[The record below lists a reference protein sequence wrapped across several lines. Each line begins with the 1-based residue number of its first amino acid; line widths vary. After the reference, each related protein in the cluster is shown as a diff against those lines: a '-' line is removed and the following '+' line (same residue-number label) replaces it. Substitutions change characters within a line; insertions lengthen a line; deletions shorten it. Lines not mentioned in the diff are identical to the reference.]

1 MSLCRSQFFF
11 MKNTSVLKACGKDAS
26 NLVKFTLHSSNINN
40 INNNISNND
49 INSST
54 LNFIRSIFTK
64 NLDSN
69 NNINNSIKSSSNE
82 IILTSKILKNPLL
95 NLQNQKMNSNNNKSN
110 NKNLSNLS
118 QRRNFSSLNNKI
130 LQEIA
135 STQSQQSIKL
145 PKSSWPINSH
155 KGVAYL
161 CIGTSILVF
170 AIVILG
176 GLTRLT
182 ESGLSITEWKP
193 VTGALPPMTQEDWE
207 LEFAK
212 YKESPEFKQLNS
224 HINLDEFKFIY
235 SMEWSHR
242 LLGRFIGLVFV
253 LPSLYFIARKKVSK
267 KVAFRLLGVCSLIG
281 FQGFLGWWMVYSGL
295 DEKLLEERRSKPT
308 VSQYRLTAHL
318 GAAFLVYC
326 AMISTGM
333 SILRDHNIMK
343 NPELYSKIFKQI
355 NSPNLKFFRR
365 TCTGLLGLV
374 FLTAMSGG
382 LVAGLDAGLIYN
394 TFPHMGDDWIPN
406 KNELLDPLFARKD
419 DKSDLFWRNCLENPT
434 TVQLNHRIL
443 ATTSFFLIFA
453 AHMYSHR
460 IKTLIP
466 KQAYKSLN
474 TVVGLVSIQVTLG
487 ICTLLW
493 LVPTDLAAAHQGGA
507 LALLTG
513 VLILVQNLKKPTRT
527 NLILL
532 KQFLSKVNPDAA
544 KKIMLK

>member
-64 NLDSN
+64 DLDSN

-82 IILTSKILKNPLL
+82 IILNSKILKNPLL
-95 NLQNQKMNSNNNKSN
+95 NLQNQKINSNNNKSN

-326 AMISTGM
+326 AMIST
-333 SILRDHNIMK
+333 
-343 NPELYSKIFKQI
+343 ELV
-355 NSPNLKFFRR
+355 
-365 TCTGLLGLV
+365 LV
-374 FLTAMSGG
+374 
-382 LVAGLDAGLIYN
+382 Y
-394 TFPHMGDDWIPN
+394 
-406 KNELLDPLFARKD
+406 
-419 DKSDLFWRNCLENPT
+419 
-434 TVQLNHRIL
+434 
-443 ATTSFFLIFA
+443 
-453 AHMYSHR
+453 
-460 IKTLIP
+460 
-466 KQAYKSLN
+466 
-474 TVVGLVSIQVTLG
+474 
-487 ICTLLW
+487 
-493 LVPTDLAAAHQGGA
+493 
-507 LALLTG
+507 
-513 VLILVQNLKKPTRT
+513 
-527 NLILL
+527 
-532 KQFLSKVNPDAA
+532 
-544 KKIMLK
+544 